1 MGGPLYG
8 GRRALITASFR
19 RVARE
24 AALRALYMV
33 DTGEATVKSALEV
46 SMTSLEDEEYGK
58 QWSGG
63 YKYLDLARDLIEKYA
78 EDLAR
83 GTWQERRELD
93 YRIADVTP
101 DFDLD
106 RLSIIDLNI
115 LRMSLYELEFMPFI
129 APAVTIDQ
137 ALEIAKRYSTIESP
151 RFINGVLATLAARSY
166 KSDWDPERAPED
178 PAKEQMERLNA
189 LLKVR
194 QADEARRKALAAAE
208 AEAVD
213 ESEFEE
219 EESTVGGWR
228 LRSNVEDVDDSDDFE
243 DTDEPDEIEESFE
256 EPDSLEPE
264 SLDAEESPKDEESP
278 LAP

>member
-1 MGGPLYG
+1 M
-8 GRRALITASFR
+8 TA
-19 RVARE
+19 
-24 AALRALYMV
+24 
-33 DTGEATVKSALEV
+33 
-46 SMTSLEDEEYGK
+46 LEDEEYGK

-63 YKYLDLARDLIEKYA
+63 YKYLDLARDLIEQYA

-83 GTWQERRELD
+83 GAWQERRELD

-115 LRMSLYELEFMPFI
+115 LRISLYELEFMPYI

-151 RFINGVLATLAARSY
+151 RFINGVLATLASRSF
-166 KSDWDPERAPED
+166 KSDWDPDRAPED

-189 LLKVR
+189 LLKTR
-194 QADEARRKALAAAE
+194 QAEDARRKAIEVAAAAQHAEDDGFDDDLEE
-208 AEAVD
+208 A
-213 ESEFEE
+213 
-219 EESTVGGWR
+219 TVGGWR
-228 LRSNVEDVDDSDDFE
+228 LRSNADS
-243 DTDEPDEIEESFE
+243 EPGEEPELEAAEESFE
-256 EPDSLEPE
+256 EPSDLPSDAEDSESLETADD
-264 SLDAEESPKDEESP
+264 LKDEESP

>member
-1 MGGPLYG
+1 M
-8 GRRALITASFR
+8 TA
-19 RVARE
+19 
-24 AALRALYMV
+24 
-33 DTGEATVKSALEV
+33 
-46 SMTSLEDEEYGK
+46 LEDEEYGK

-63 YKYLDLARDLIEKYA
+63 YKYLDLARDLIEQYA

-83 GTWQERRELD
+83 GAWQERRELD

-115 LRMSLYELEFMPFI
+115 LRISLYELEFMPYI

-151 RFINGVLATLAARSY
+151 RFINGVLATLASRSF

-189 LLKVR
+189 LLKIR
-194 QADEARRKALAAAE
+194 NAEDARRKALAAAAAE
-208 AEAVD
+208 AEAAD
-213 ESEFEE
+213 DSEFEE

-228 LRSNVEDVDDSDDFE
+228 LRSNAEDVEDSDESEELTEDFE
-243 DTDEPDEIEESFE
+243 ELDEPDEADSLELDSP
-256 EPDSLEPE
+256 EPDSLEAV
-264 SLDAEESPKDEESP
+264 DSPTDKESP
-278 LAP
+278 LTP